1 MAFASN
7 IAAMNAAKKFVKQA
21 GFDSSTYKDYF
32 AIEKIDGEWH
42 SLQIA
47 AFPQARE
54 PHSCLISER
63 DACLDAIR
71 FPKAEEMA
79 FHEAQKASAEQMD
92 IEAAQSA
99 ADALA
104 NSQQSATNL
113 PNGKEW
119 IRISSVQKPTKFVWH
134 VADEMIARAAAAGL
148 PAPSRKEVQD
158 ECIRRGV
165 ASGTARTQYQAW
177 KKANDEA
184 EANASNAALLSARFN
199 QK

>member
-7 IAAMNAAKKFVKQA
+7 IAAMNAAKTFTKQA
-21 GFDSSTYKDYF
+21 GFDPKSYKEYF
-32 AIEKIDGEWH
+32 AIEKLDGEWH

-54 PHSCLISER
+54 PLSCLMDER
-63 DACLDAIR
+63 EGAFA
-71 FPKAEEMA
+71 FPMASKAADEA
-79 FHEAQKASAEQMD
+79 FTEAQRQADRMADAQ
-92 IEAAQSA
+92 QSA
-99 ADALA
+99 A
-104 NSQQSATNL
+104 SL

-119 IRISSVQKPTKFVWH
+119 IRISSVAKPTKFVWH
-134 VADEMIARAAAAGL
+134 VADEMIARATAAGL
-148 PAPSRKEVQD
+148 PAPTRKEVQD

-184 EANASNAALLSARFN
+184 AANSANAAALSAKFN